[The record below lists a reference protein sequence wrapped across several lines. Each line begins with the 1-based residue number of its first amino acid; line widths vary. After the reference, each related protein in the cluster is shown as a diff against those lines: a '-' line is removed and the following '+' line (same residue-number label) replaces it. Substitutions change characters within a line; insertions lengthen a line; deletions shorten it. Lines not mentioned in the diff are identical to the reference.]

1 MKKQSHGQQSFWK
14 MSCLNLSTNVSLEG
28 VDASVILSEATSTVV
43 DLIGKPKALSKGSV
57 TMGFGGCEQ
66 PATYGELVSI
76 VDLNPDVNKKLSG
89 FTG

>member
-43 DLIGKPKALSKGSV
+43 DLIGKPKAIAMILESKLSKGSV

-66 PATYGELVSI
+66 PATYVAQLQERMSSNSI
-76 VDLNPDVNKKLSG
+76 
-89 FTG
+89 